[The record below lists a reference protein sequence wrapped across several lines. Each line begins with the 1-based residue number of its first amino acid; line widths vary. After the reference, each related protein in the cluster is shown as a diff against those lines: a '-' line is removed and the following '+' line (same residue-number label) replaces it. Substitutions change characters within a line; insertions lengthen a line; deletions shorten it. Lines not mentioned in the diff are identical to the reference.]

1 MTRTVTPTRARNRL
15 TRWLASVNGDGWR
28 GWVLLVLVVALM
40 LSGVDGDTMRARFG
54 YERADLAAGEL
65 WRLLTA
71 HGVHLDLRHAA
82 LNALG
87 LLLMWAL
94 FARDF
99 RPRRWLA
106 IVVASIVAIDAGLW
120 FLAPRIEWYVGASGW
135 LHGVMAAGTLAHVR
149 RRDPAGWILAAFLA
163 AKLAIEQQGA
173 LPLAGDM
180 PVVVQAHLYG
190 ALGGLAAALC
200 LPSRREPL

>member
-1 MTRTVTPTRARNRL
+1 M
-15 TRWLASVNGDGWR
+15 NGDGR
-28 GWVLLVLVVALM
+28 YGLALAAMVACLLLPSIA
-40 LSGVDGDTMRARFG
+40 GDAGRDLLRF
-54 YERADLAAGEL
+54 ERAGIAAGEY
-65 WRLLTA
+65 WRVLA
-71 HGVHLDLRHAA
+71 GHVAHLDLTHAA

-87 LLLMWAL
+87 LVLMWAL

-99 RPRRWLA
+99 SPGRWTV
-106 IVVASIVAIDAGLW
+106 IVLVSMCAIDAGLW
-120 FLAPRIEWYVGASGW
+120 FLAPEVEWYVGASGW

-149 RRDPAGWILAAFLA
+149 RRDVDGWLLALFLI
-163 AKLAIEQQGA
+163 AKLGIEQRGA
-173 LPLAGDM
+173 LPFAGDD